1 MSRSFGPRLV
11 LTAAACA
18 GVLVAQPIDAQREQ
32 RERSILVGAVTGR
45 DTPVTDLTMKDFS
58 VRENGATREVVR
70 VQPAPPPTHI
80 VLLIDDSAATQ
91 IALPFVRDSLPKFVA
106 RLAAMEPSP
115 HIGLWSTGDRPTKR
129 VDVTPNVSAVLDGIK
144 KLFPIQSAGAYLLQ
158 GVIEVTD
165 DLRKKKAGAEGFAG
179 TPVLVSFVAEGG
191 VEYSSHQRTQIITA
205 LKNTGASLWSVTLQQ
220 GTQPMNTSEA
230 RERAAVLGDVT
241 VDSGGM
247 NKVILTPQAIDGAFS
262 AVASIIASRYLVTYV
277 RPDALVPPDKLEV
290 TTGRKDVKL
299 LSSKWT
305 R

>member
-1 MSRSFGPRLV
+1 MSRSFGLRLA
-11 LTAAACA
+11 LTAVACA
-18 GVLVAQPIDAQREQ
+18 GLLAAQPDAQREQ

-45 DTPVTDLTMKDFS
+45 DTPVTDLTMKDFR
-58 VRENGATREVVR
+58 VRENGATREVLR

-106 RLAAMEPSP
+106 RLSAMEPSP
-115 HIGLWSTGDRPTKR
+115 QIGLWSTGDRPTKR
-129 VDVTPNVSAVLDGIK
+129 VDVTPNVSAVLDGVK
-144 KLFPIQSAGAYLLQ
+144 RLFPIQSAGAYLLQ
-158 GVIEVTD
+158 AVIEVTD
-165 DLRKKKAGAEGFAG
+165 DLRRKKAAKEGFSS

-191 VEYSSHQRTQIITA
+191 VEYSSHQRSQIITA
-205 LKNTGASLWSVTLQQ
+205 LKSTGASLWSVTLQQ

-247 NKVILTPQAIDGAFS
+247 NKVILTPQGIDGAFS
-262 AVASIIASRYLVTYV
+262 TVASIISSRYLVTYA
-277 RPDALVPPDKLEV
+277 RPEALVPPDKLEV
-290 TTGRKDVKL
+290 TTGRKDVTL

>member
-1 MSRSFGPRLV
+1 MNRIFGPLPV
-11 LTAAACA
+11 LTTVACA
-18 GVLVAQPIDAQREQ
+18 AILVVQPVDAHREQ
-32 RERSILVGAVTGR
+32 RERSVLVGAAGAK
-45 DTPVTDLTMKDFS
+45 DMPVTDLTVKDFA
-58 VRENGATREVVR
+58 VRENGASREVVR

-106 RLAAMEPSP
+106 RMADMSP
-115 HIGLWSTGDRPTKR
+115 APQIGLWSYGERPTKR
-129 VDVTPNVSAVLDGIK
+129 VDVTPNPSAVLDGIK
-144 KLFPIQSAGAYLLQ
+144 KLFSIQGAGGYLLQ
-158 GVIEVTD
+158 GIIEITD
-165 DLRKKKAGAEGFAG
+165 DLRKKKVGTEGFAS
-179 TPVLVSFVAEGG
+179 PVIVSFVAEGG
-191 VEYSSHQRTQIITA
+191 VEYSSHQRAQVITA

-220 GTQPMNTSEA
+220 GTQPMNTSES

-247 NKVILTPQAIDGAFS
+247 NKVILTPQAIDNAFS
-262 AVASIIASRYLVTYV
+262 TVASLISSRYLVTYV

-290 TTGRKDVKL
+290 TTSRKDVKL

>member
-1 MSRSFGPRLV
+1 MSRFFGPRLV
-11 LTAAACA
+11 LTAAVCA
-18 GVLVAQPIDAQREQ
+18 GLLVSHPAGAQREQ
-32 RERSILVGAVTGR
+32 RERSVLVGAATSKDV
-45 DTPVTDLTMKDFS
+45 PVTDLTMKDFA
-58 VRENGATREVVR
+58 VRENGATREIVR

-106 RLAAMEPSP
+106 RLADMSPSP
-115 HIGLWSTGDRPTKR
+115 QIGLWSTGERPTKR

-144 KLFPIQSAGAYLLQ
+144 KLFTIQSAGAYLLQ

-165 DLRKKKAGAEGFAG
+165 DLRKKKAGTEGFA
-179 TPVLVSFVAEGG
+179 TPILVSFVAEGG
-191 VEYSSHQRTQIITA
+191 VEYSSHQRSQIVTA
-205 LKNTGASLWSVTLQQ
+205 LKGTGASLWSITLQQ

-241 VDSGGM
+241 GDSGGM

-262 AVASIIASRYLVTYV
+262 AVASIISSRYLVTYV
-277 RPDALVPPDKLEV
+277 RPDAMVPPDKLEV
-290 TTGRKDVKL
+290 TTSRKDVKL
-299 LSSKWT
+299 FSSKWT

>member
-1 MSRSFGPRLV
+1 V
-11 LTAAACA
+11 
-18 GVLVAQPIDAQREQ
+18 
-32 RERSILVGAVTGR
+32 
-45 DTPVTDLTMKDFS
+45 KDFA
-58 VRENGATREVVR
+58 VRENGASREVVR

-106 RLAAMEPSP
+106 RMADMSP
-115 HIGLWSTGDRPTKR
+115 APQIGLWSYGERPTKR
-129 VDVTPNVSAVLDGIK
+129 VDVTPNPSAVLDGIK
-144 KLFPIQSAGAYLLQ
+144 KLFSIQGAGGYLLQ
-158 GVIEVTD
+158 GIIEITD
-165 DLRKKKAGAEGFAG
+165 DLRKKKVGTEGFAS
-179 TPVLVSFVAEGG
+179 PVIVSFVAEGG
-191 VEYSSHQRTQIITA
+191 VEYSSHQRAQVITA

-220 GTQPMNTSEA
+220 GTQPMNTSES

-247 NKVILTPQAIDGAFS
+247 NKVILTPQAIDNAFS
-262 AVASIIASRYLVTYV
+262 TVASLISSRYLVTYV

-290 TTGRKDVKL
+290 TTSRKDVKL